1 MPRDLKPFDGVSP
14 YGASYG
20 GGGGAPVQTIDLR
33 RVMVALRRQRRTILL
48 PAVLLGGLGLTY
60 ALAKPETYSAH
71 SSLLL
76 DSNVNRSV
84 QQAGGIDTVALP
96 SERIENARVVLESD
110 KLAYDVLDRTGLQD
124 NPSFMD
130 PPRSGFTTA
139 IGQAISTL
147 LRPVAWVRDQ
157 ITLLTTPAEV
167 EAPAG
172 LAADAARMDP
182 SIAPIDPMLRRAAMR
197 LRGDIEIYR
206 VGQSSAVAVSFTSH
220 DPVIAAEVANAYAD
234 AYVQDI
240 LVTNA
245 ESVGQTNAW
254 MRTRLNELQ
263 AQASAAADAAE
274 RFAAENGLVELSSGG
289 LLTEQALNEL
299 NSGLTAAL
307 TEAARAQAVLDTYD
321 RAVAGGVEGLTNSDS
336 SLAIGGEMS
345 EELRARLDTYND
357 VRARLQ
363 RLLSTSGP
371 DHPQVAGLRRTL
383 ATTAERL
390 FVELEAMRAEA
401 QSALDVAN
409 ARVKTLQESVEQASQ
424 RNSAQA
430 ANLVRLRALQ
440 EEAATLSALYQQ
452 TLTRSQEIEQQQ
464 SFPVS
469 NVRILSYAQVPT
481 SPSGPAVVRTALAA
495 TLLGL
500 FFGMGIAA
508 LREWRDRALRTAED
522 LTEHSGLRFLGY
534 LPMLPRM
541 RRSRPRPHPVP
552 RPAPAPQAPSSA
564 PAAEAP
570 AGSTLPVPARVRPP
584 VIPVPVPVLH
594 YPDSVYAETL
604 RHVRLAAE
612 AAGGSP
618 PVTGVTSFHPYEGRS
633 SVAFNL
639 AGQLGVG
646 LRSVLLIDADS
657 RARGLSRML
666 GLDRK
671 PGLTDAVAGRGD
683 WKDMLVGIADTNLVV
698 LPCGLEQGG
707 ASDDLLTGRTLAQI
721 AAEAGGDFSR
731 VIIDVPPLYPVAQG
745 RAILQ
750 ELPQFLIVAE
760 WGRTPRSMAETVL
773 AGDPRLETRCLGV
786 VYDRVSLR
794 HLRLY
799 LMPEAMENYLGRSK
813 TYFSMKGR

>member
-1 MPRDLKPFDGVSP
+1 MPRDLKPFEGGTP
-14 YGASYG
+14 YGAAYG
-20 GGGGAPVQTIDLR
+20 GGAAAPVQTIDLR
-33 RVMVALRRQRRTILL
+33 RVMVALRRQRLTILL
-48 PAVLLGGLGLTY
+48 PAVLLGGLGLAY
-60 ALAKPETYSAH
+60 AMAKPETYSAH

-84 QQAGGIDTVALP
+84 QQAGGIDSAGLP

-124 NPSFMD
+124 NASFMN

-139 IGQAISTL
+139 IGQAISTV
-147 LRPVAWVRDQ
+147 LRPVAWVIDK
-157 ITLLTTPAEV
+157 ITLLVTPAEV
-167 EAPAG
+167 EAPTE
-172 LAADAARMDP
+172 LTEAARMDP
-182 SIAPIDPMLRRAAMR
+182 SIAPIDPRLRLAAMR
-197 LRGDIEIYR
+197 LRGGVDVFR

-254 MRTRLNELQ
+254 MRTRLDELQ
-263 AQASAAADAAE
+263 AQAQAAANAAE
-274 RFAAENGLVELSSGG
+274 RFAAEHGLVELSSGG

-299 NSGLTAAL
+299 NSSLTAAL
-307 TEAARAQAVLDTYD
+307 TEAARAQAVLETYD
-321 RAVAGGVEGLTNSDS
+321 RAVAGGVEGLTESNS
-336 SLAIGGEMS
+336 SLAIGGDIS
-345 EELRARLDTYND
+345 EELRSRLDNYND

-363 RLLSTSGP
+363 RLLATVGP
-371 DHPQVAGLRRTL
+371 QHSQVPGLRRTL

-390 FVELEAMRAEA
+390 FVELEAKRAEA
-401 QSALDVAN
+401 QSTLDVAN
-409 ARVKTLQESVEQASQ
+409 ARVEALRRSVEQASQ

-430 ANLVRLRALQ
+430 VNLVRLRALQ

-469 NVRILSYAQVPT
+469 NVRILSYAQVPA
-481 SPSGPAVVRTALAA
+481 SPSGPAVLRTALAA

-508 LREWRDRALRTAED
+508 LREWRDRALRTAGD
-522 LTEHSGLRFLGY
+522 LTEHSGLRFLGH
-534 LPMLPRM
+534 LPVLPRL
-541 RRSRPRPHPVP
+541 RRPRAASAP
-552 RPAPAPQAPSSA
+552 PAPQPTPKASA
-564 PAAEAP
+564 ALPPAEAP
-570 AGSTLPVPARVRPP
+570 KGETLPVPSRTRPP
-584 VIPVPVPVLH
+584 VIQVPVPVLH

-612 AAGGSP
+612 AAGGAPS
-618 PVTGVTSFHPYEGRS
+618 VTGVTSFHPYDGRS

-657 RARGLSRML
+657 RARSLSRML
-666 GLDRK
+666 EIDGK

-683 WKDMLVGIADTNLVV
+683 WKDMLVGIADTNLAV
-698 LPCGLEQGG
+698 LPCGLTQGG
-707 ASDDLLTGRTLAQI
+707 ASDDLLTGKRLEQI
-721 AAEAGGDFSR
+721 VAEAARDFSR

-745 RAILQ
+745 RAILH
-750 ELPQFLIVAE
+750 ELPQFLIVGQ

-773 AGDPRLETRCLGV
+773 AEDPLLDSRCLGV
-786 VYDRVSLR
+786 VYDRVNLR
-794 HLRLY
+794 QLRSY
-799 LMPEAMENYLGRSK
+799 LTPDAMENYLNSSK
-813 TYFSMKGR
+813 DYLSLKRR

>member
-1 MPRDLKPFDGVSP
+1 MRDLKPFEGFTS
-14 YGASYG
+14 YGGSYG
-20 GGGGAPVQTIDLR
+20 GGPPAPVQTIDLR
-33 RVMVALRRQRRTILL
+33 RVMVALRRQRATILL
-48 PAVLLGGLGLTY
+48 PAVLLGGLGLAY
-60 ALAKPETYSAH
+60 AMAKPATYEAY

-96 SERIENARVVLESD
+96 AERIENARVVLESD
-110 KLAYDVLDRTGLQD
+110 KLAHDVLDRTGLQD

-130 PPRSGFTTA
+130 PPQSGVSTL
-139 IGQAISTL
+139 IGQALSTV
-147 LRPVAWVRDQ
+147 LRPVGWVRDR
-157 ITLLTTPAEV
+157 IAVLVTPAEV
-167 EAPAG
+167 GVPPE
-172 LAADAARMDP
+172 LSADAARMDP
-182 SIAPIDPMLRRAAMR
+182 SIAPIDPVRRLAAMR
-197 LRGDIEIYR
+197 LRAGVDVYR

-240 LVTNA
+240 LAANA

-254 MRTRLNELQ
+254 MRTRLDQLQ
-263 AQASAAADAAE
+263 AQAQAAADAAE
-274 RFAAENGLVELSSGG
+274 RFAAENGLVEFSSGG

-299 NSGLTAAL
+299 NSSLTAAL

-321 RAVAGGVEGLTNSDS
+321 RAVAGGVEGLTDSNS
-336 SLAIGGEMS
+336 SLAIGGDIS

-363 RLLSTSGP
+363 RLLASSGP
-371 DHPQVAGLRRTL
+371 RHPQVAGLRQTL

-390 FVELEAMRAEA
+390 FVELEAKRAEA
-401 QSALDVAN
+401 QSTLDVAN
-409 ARVKTLQESVEQASQ
+409 ARVEALQGSVAQASQ

-430 ANLVRLRALQ
+430 ANFVRLRALQ

-469 NVRILSYAQVPT
+469 NVRILSYAQVPAA
-481 SPSGPAVVRTALAA
+481 PSGPAVLRIVLAA

-500 FFGMGIAA
+500 FGGMAAAA
-508 LREWRDRALRTAED
+508 LREWRERSLRTASD
-522 LTEHSGLRFLGY
+522 LTEHSGLRFLGH
-534 LPMLPRM
+534 LPLLPRV
-541 RRSRPRPHPVP
+541 RRPRAGIAPPASPV
-552 RPAPAPQAPSSA
+552 APK
-564 PAAEAP
+564 PAASPP
-570 AGSTLPVPARVRPP
+570 AEGARGETLPVLSRTRPP
-584 VIPVPVPVLH
+584 VIQVPVPVLH

-612 AAGGSP
+612 AAGGGL
-618 PVTGVTSFHPYEGRS
+618 PVTGVTSFHPYDGRS

-646 LRSVLLIDADS
+646 LQSVLLIDADS

-671 PGLTDAVAGRGD
+671 PGLTDAVTGRGD
-683 WKDMLVGIADTNLVV
+683 WRDMLVGIADTNLAV

-707 ASDDLLTGRTLAQI
+707 ASDDLLTGRILAQI
-721 AAEAGGDFSR
+721 AADAGGDFSR
-731 VIIDVPPLYPVAQG
+731 VIVDVPPLYPVAQG
-745 RAILQ
+745 RAILH

-773 AGDPRLETRCLGV
+773 AEDPGLQARCLGV
-786 VYDRVSLR
+786 VYDRVNLR
-794 HLRLY
+794 QLRSF
-799 LMPEAMENYLGRSK
+799 LMPEAMENYLNRSK
-813 TYFSMKGR
+813 DYLSLKRR

>member
-1 MPRDLKPFDGVSP
+1 MPRDLKPFEGAA
-14 YGASYG
+14 YGSSHG
-20 GGGGAPVQTIDLR
+20 GGSAAPVQTIDLR
-33 RVMVALRRQRRTILL
+33 RVMVALRRQRLTILL
-48 PAVLLGGLGLTY
+48 PAVLLGGLGLAY
-60 ALAKPETYSAH
+60 AMAKPETYSAY

-84 QQAGGIDTVALP
+84 QQAGGIDTAALP

-139 IGQAISTL
+139 IGQAISTV

-182 SIAPIDPMLRRAAMR
+182 SIAPIDPMLRLAAMR

-469 NVRILSYAQVPT
+469 NVRILSYAQVPA
-481 SPSGPAVVRTALAA
+481 SPSGPAVLRTALAA

-508 LREWRDRALRTAED
+508 WREWRDRALRTGDD
-522 LTEHSGLRFLGY
+522 LTDHSGLRFLGH
-534 LPMLPRM
+534 LPVLPVLPRV
-541 RRSRPRPHPVP
+541 RPLRPRPAH
-552 RPAPAPQAPSSA
+552 APQVPATVPS
-564 PAAEAP
+564 AEAP
-570 AGSTLPVPARVRPP
+570 KGETLPVPSRARPP
-584 VIPVPVPVLH
+584 LVPVPVPVLH

>member
-1 MPRDLKPFDGVSP
+1 MPRDLKPFEGVSP
-14 YGASYG
+14 YGASHG
-20 GGGGAPVQTIDLR
+20 GGTPVQTIDLR
-33 RVMVALRRQRRTILL
+33 RVMVALRRQRLTILL
-48 PAVLLGGLGLTY
+48 PAVLLGGLGLAY
-60 ALAKPETYSAH
+60 AMAKPETYSAH

-84 QQAGGIDTVALP
+84 QQAGGIDSAGLP

-124 NPSFMD
+124 NASFMD
-130 PPRSGFTTA
+130 PPRSGFTSA
-139 IGQAISTL
+139 IGQGISTV

-157 ITLLTTPAEV
+157 VTALVSPAEV
-167 EAPAG
+167 GAPAG
-172 LAADAARMDP
+172 LAADSARMDP
-182 SIAPIDPMLRRAAMR
+182 SIAPIDPRLRLAAMR
-197 LRGDIEIYR
+197 LRGGIDIYR

-245 ESVGQTNAW
+245 ESVGQTNTW
-254 MRTRLNELQ
+254 MRTRLDELQ
-263 AQASAAADAAE
+263 AQAQAAADAAE
-274 RFAAENGLVELSSGG
+274 RFATENGLVALSSGG

-299 NSGLTAAL
+299 NSSLTAAL
-307 TEAARAQAVLDTYD
+307 TEAARAQAVLDTYEQ
-321 RAVAGGVEGLTNSDS
+321 AVAGGVEGLTNSNS
-336 SLAIGGEMS
+336 TLAIGGEMS
-345 EELRARLDTYND
+345 DELRSRLDNYNN

-363 RLLSTSGP
+363 GLIASSGP
-371 DHPQVAGLRRTL
+371 NHPQVAGLRRTL

-390 FVELEAMRAEA
+390 FVELEAKRAEA
-401 QSALDVAN
+401 QSTLDVAN

-440 EEAATLSALYQQ
+440 EEAATLSAIYQQ

-469 NVRILSYAQVPT
+469 NVRILSYAQVPA
-481 SPSGPAVVRTALAA
+481 SPSGPAVLRTALAA

-508 LREWRDRALRTAED
+508 WREWRDRALRTGDD
-522 LTEHSGLRFLGY
+522 LTEHSGLRFLGH
-534 LPMLPRM
+534 LPVLPRL
-541 RRSRPRPHPVP
+541 RPLRP
-552 RPAPAPQAPSSA
+552 RPAPAPQVPAPV
-564 PAAEAP
+564 PGAEVP
-570 AGSTLPVPARVRPP
+570 KGETLPVPSRARPP

-618 PVTGVTSFHPYEGRS
+618 PVTGVTSFHPYGGRS

-683 WKDMLVGIADTNLVV
+683 WKDMLVGIADTNLAV

-707 ASDDLLTGRTLAQI
+707 ASDDLLTGRILGQI

-731 VIIDVPPLYPVAQG
+731 VIVDVPPLYPVAQG

-773 AGDPRLETRCLGV
+773 AEDPQLQAHCLGV
-786 VYDRVSLR
+786 VYDRVNLR
-794 HLRLY
+794 HLRSY
-799 LMPEAMENYLGRSK
+799 LMPEAMENYLSRSK
-813 TYFSMKGR
+813 DYLSLKGR

>member
-1 MPRDLKPFDGVSP
+1 MPRDLKPFDGMTS

-20 GGGGAPVQTIDLR
+20 GGPAAPVQAVDLR
-33 RVMVALRRQRRTILL
+33 RVVVALRRQRLTILL
-48 PAVLLGGLGLTY
+48 PAVLLGGLGLAY
-60 ALAKPETYSAH
+60 AMAKPETYSAH

-84 QQAGGIDTVALP
+84 QQAGGIDSIGLP

-139 IGQAISTL
+139 IGQGISTV
-147 LRPVAWVRDQ
+147 LRPVAWLRDK
-157 ITLLTTPAEV
+157 IALLATPPGA

-172 LAADAARMDP
+172 PVAGAPRMDP
-182 SIAPIDPMLRRAAMR
+182 SIAPIDPQLRLAAMR
-197 LRGDIEIYR
+197 LRGGIDVFR

-240 LVTNA
+240 LAANA
-245 ESVGQTNAW
+245 DSVGQTNAW
-254 MRTRLNELQ
+254 MRTRLEELQ
-263 AQASAAADAAE
+263 AQAQAAADAAE

-289 LLTEQALNEL
+289 LLTEQALNEI
-299 NSGLTAAL
+299 NSSLTAAL

-321 RAVAGGVEGLTNSDS
+321 RAVAGGLEGLTNSNS
-336 SLAIGGEMS
+336 SLAIGGDIS
-345 EELRARLDTYND
+345 DELRSRLDTYND

-363 RLLSTSGP
+363 RLLASSGP
-371 DHPQVAGLRRTL
+371 RHPQVAGLRQTL

-390 FVELEAMRAEA
+390 FVELEAKRAEA

-409 ARVKTLQESVEQASQ
+409 ARVKTLQASVEQASQ
-424 RNSAQA
+424 KNSAQA

-440 EEAATLSALYQQ
+440 EEAATLSAIYQQ

-469 NVRILSYAQVPT
+469 NVRILSYAQVPAA
-481 SPSGPAVVRTALAA
+481 PSGPAVLRTALAA

-508 LREWRDRALRTAED
+508 LREWRDRALRTADD
-522 LTEHSGLRFLGY
+522 LTEHSGLRFLGH
-534 LPMLPRM
+534 LPVLPRL
-541 RRSRPRPHPVP
+541 RRPRAASAAPA
-552 RPAPAPQAPSSA
+552 RPPAPQAPA
-564 PAAEAP
+564 PAP
-570 AGSTLPVPARVRPP
+570 AGEAPKGGTLPVPSRVRPP

-594 YPDSVYAETL
+594 YPDSIYAETL

-683 WKDMLVGIADTNLVV
+683 WKDMLVGIADTNLAV

-707 ASDDLLTGRTLAQI
+707 ASDDLLTGRTLGQI

-731 VIIDVPPLYPVAQG
+731 VIVDVPPLYPVAQG

-773 AGDPRLETRCLGV
+773 AEDPQLEARCLGV
-786 VYDRVSLR
+786 VYDRVNLR
-794 HLRLY
+794 HLRSY
-799 LMPEAMENYLGRSK
+799 LMPEAIENYLSRSK
-813 TYFSMKGR
+813 AYLSLKGR